1 MLEKL
6 KELNLKRWNACRVN
20 TEALPE
26 LDKVSARLL
35 ASKARYQAVSKET
48 GYPWPVIAVIHWRES
63 SGNWKA
69 SLAQGDPWDQV
80 STHVPK
86 GRGPFN
92 SWEEA
97 AIDALHEIK
106 WNDWSIAGTLTYLE
120 RYNGLGYANRNRP
133 SPYVWSKTDQYH
145 SGKYTSDGR
154 YNSNVIDSQPG
165 CAALLIR
172 LMFKDPTI
180 NQTYKWQASMV
191 PGSKTITGTGIVGFG
206 AAFASYFQNH
216 AVEIALV
223 TVTLVIASTLL
234 IHYFT
239 KDKTNVH

>member
-6 KELNLKRWNACRVN
+6 KELNLKRWNTCRVN
-20 TEALPE
+20 PEALPE

-35 ASKARYQAVSKET
+35 ASKERYQVVSKQT

-69 SLAQGDPWDQV
+69 SLAQGDPWNQV
-80 STHVPK
+80 STHVPA
-86 GRGPFN
+86 GRGPFS

-97 AIDALHEIK
+97 AIDALHEIE
-106 WNDWSIAGTLTYLE
+106 WTDWSIAGTLTFLE
-120 RYNGLGYANRNRP
+120 RYNGLGYSNKGRP
-133 SPYVWSKTDQYH
+133 SPYVWSKTNQYV

-154 YNSNVIDSQPG
+154 YSANVIDSQPG

-180 NQTYKWQASMV
+180 NQTYKWRASMV
-191 PGSKTITGTGIVGFG
+191 PDSKVIVGTGIVGFG
-206 AAFASYFQNH
+206 AAFGSYFTNH
-216 AVEIALV
+216 LLEIGIATAVLAIG
-223 TVTLVIASTLL
+223 TYFL

-239 KDKTNVH
+239 KDKAHV